1 LAPRLPAIDRFENAA
16 AVAVEHAIFPRSFPR
31 FPKRSVNNLR
41 VARIDLHIAR
51 ANVLIAVQH
60 LFECFAAID

>member
-1 LAPRLPAIDRFENAA
+1 MPPPLP
-16 AVAVEHAIFPRSFPR
+16 VEHAIFPMVPHAI
-31 FPKRSVNNLR
+31 PKAQRKHICR

-60 LFECFAAID
+60 LFECFAAIDGIDKRRVLR